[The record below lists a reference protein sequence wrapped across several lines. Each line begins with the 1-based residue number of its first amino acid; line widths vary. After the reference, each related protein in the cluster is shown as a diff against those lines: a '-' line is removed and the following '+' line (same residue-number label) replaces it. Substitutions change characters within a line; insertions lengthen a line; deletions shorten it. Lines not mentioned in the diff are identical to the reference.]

1 MKILNY
7 DADVDIL
14 TIKLGGDVFESDE
27 LEPGIIVDY
36 DTEGAIVGIEV
47 MDLSKRIEKPVV
59 PATASHKMISY
70 PKKSSNSGKA
80 NSAKPRRVSAS
91 GRPQERKA
99 KPRSKG

>member
-7 DADVDIL
+7 DADVDVL
-14 TIKLGGDVFESDE
+14 TIKFGGDVFESDE

-36 DTEGAIVGIEV
+36 DTDGAIVAIEV
-47 MDLSKRIEKPVV
+47 MDLSKRIEKPTIS
-59 PATASHKMISY
+59 ATASHKTISY
-70 PKKSSNSGKA
+70 PKKPSSSGKA
-80 NSAKPRRVSAS
+80 SSVKPHGAAAN